1 MKIKK
6 VEVINNREGRKMT
19 LPTLGKFLDA
29 NNILEIF
36 SENLLNFCKEISF
49 DPED

>member
-36 SENLLNFCKEISF
+36 SENLLNFLQRNKF
-49 DPED
+49 